1 MAMFKFKPNFE
12 KELCNLAPN
21 SSFSIRV
28 LGHEAKM
35 K

>member
-1 MAMFKFKPNFE
+1 MAMFKFKLNFK

-21 SSFSIRV
+21 SFFSMRV
-28 LGHEAKM
+28 LGHEAEM